1 MKTSAAHSALPI
13 HGPHIVI
20 MSKTT
25 RRLAVAPIALASN
38 LGHVPKKSGRNKST
52 AATAAPIC
60 GVKNR
65 NARRSRSAPV
75 MEDVSLGHMLLALA
89 PPKSPIRNS
98 TNVAMAATSVVIT
111 HAGMS
116 A

>member
-1 MKTSAAHSALPI
+1 
-13 HGPHIVI
+13 
-20 MSKTT
+20 
-25 RRLAVAPIALASN
+25 
-38 LGHVPKKSGRNKST
+38 
-52 AATAAPIC
+52 
-60 GVKNR
+60 
-65 NARRSRSAPV
+65 